1 MKYRTNQI
9 KATLLIFM
17 ITLIGLQICFSGKSY
32 AQNFVFNTNIKRD
45 ALNFKKIKNLIIIP
59 IYINGKGPFNFL
71 LDTGVDPLIITDSTL
86 LDSLQYKNLRP
97 IKINGVGEK
106 REIDALFSIESTV
119 TISRASMKNM
129 PTVILKEDV
138 FNLSGY
144 LGTKIHGLIGF
155 HFFNSFVVKV
165 NYNTSRIKFNLP
177 ERGKQIKGSKV
188 DLELLENKPYINTFL
203 KTQQMGEIPVKL
215 IIDCGASHAL
225 SLETYNENVFPLPNP
240 NISGNLGVGLGG
252 EISGNIGRISGLRLG
267 SYEFNN
273 VLTNFPDFD
282 NVASKSKIK
291 DRTGNL
297 GSDILKR
304 FHITYDYQ
312 NKAMYLRKNDFYNQP
327 FEHDMS
333 GIEIF
338 TVDEGGIRY
347 FISRIEKGSPA
358 EKSELLVNDEI
369 VGINFKKID
378 TYSLD
383 DIISALKSTDGQ
395 VLVMEIWRKDHTII
409 KILKLKKR
417 I

>member
-9 KATLLIFM
+9 KAHLLIF
-17 ITLIGLQICFSGKSY
+17 ILTLIGLQICFSKYGY
-32 AQNFVFNTNIKRD
+32 AQKFTFKNGIKRD
-45 ALNFKKIKNLIIIP
+45 ALNFQKIKNLIIIP

-71 LDTGVDPLIITDSTL
+71 LDTGVDPLIITDSKL
-86 LDSLQYKNLRP
+86 LDTLQYKNLRP

-106 REIDALFSIESTV
+106 KEIEALFSIESTV
-119 TISRASMKNM
+119 SISNASMNNI

-144 LGTKIHGLIGF
+144 LGMKIHGLIGF

-165 NYNTSRIKFNLP
+165 NYVNSRIKFILP
-177 ERGKQIKGSKV
+177 EVSKQIKGSKIE
-188 DLELLENKPYINTFL
+188 LEFLENKPYINTLL

-225 SLETYNENVFPLPNP
+225 SLETYNQDVFPLPNP

-252 EISGNIGRISGLRLG
+252 EISGNIGRISGLKLG
-267 SYEFNN
+267 VYKFDN
-273 VLTNFPDFD
+273 VLTNFPDFND
-282 NVASKSKIK
+282 VAGKAKQK
-291 DRTGNL
+291 ERTGNL

-312 NKAMYLRKNDFYNQP
+312 NNAMYLKKNDFFNQP

-333 GIEIF
+333 GIELYTI
-338 TVDEGGIRY
+338 DEDGMRY
-347 FISRIEKGSPA
+347 FIGRIEAGSPA
-358 EKSELLVNDEI
+358 EKAGLLVNDEI
-369 VGINFKKID
+369 TGVNFKKID
-378 TYSLD
+378 TYSLNE
-383 DIISALKSTDGQ
+383 ITSALKSTDGQ
-395 VLVMEIWRKDHTII
+395 VLVMEIWRKDHIVI
-409 KILKLKKR
+409 KILKLKRR